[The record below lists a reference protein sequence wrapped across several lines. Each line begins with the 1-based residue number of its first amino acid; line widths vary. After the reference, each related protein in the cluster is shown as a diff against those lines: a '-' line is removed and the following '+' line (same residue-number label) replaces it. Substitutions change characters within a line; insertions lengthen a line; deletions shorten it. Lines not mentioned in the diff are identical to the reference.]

1 MYEYSKMVYQY
12 AIERKNDIRKRVFT
26 IFNLGYTVVSAIMT
40 TSFITK
46 PDNFS
51 CSKKILLIFVFLCFL
66 KSAFLFFQIYL
77 PSKVQHHSPTNI
89 NADLRNE
96 HYLRG
101 KDDEPDNI
109 KETLSFDFVA
119 NVLAENINYINER
132 NDKFRKLFIIM
143 TLLIISSIFLAL
155 TTLLI

>member
-1 MYEYSKMVYQY
+1 
-12 AIERKNDIRKRVFT
+12 
-26 IFNLGYTVVSAIMT
+26 MT

-46 PDNFS
+46 PDNFLVQ
-51 CSKKILLIFVFLCFL
+51 KILLIFVFLCFL
-66 KSAFLFFQIYL
+66 KSAFFFKYIYHQSTTPL
-77 PSKVQHHSPTNI
+77 PTNI

-101 KDDEPDNI
+101 KMMNQT
-109 KETLSFDFVA
+109 TLKKLCHLILN

-143 TLLIISSIFLAL
+143 TLLIISSIFLAP